1 MSTLIKNAMIVTQNA
16 TRDIVNGDILIEGD
30 KIVKMG
36 KVNTSADTVID
47 ASGDVVIPGLINTH
61 SHVAMA
67 IMKGIVDDMTF
78 PSFLNKVFSVDAK
91 RVPKDVEAGAY
102 QGCLEMLRGGTTT
115 FVDLYYDED
124 VIAKAVTDSGIRGIL
139 GWAVLDQQF
148 TTQKGDPLDNCK
160 RFAHEHK
167 GRQRIYPAIGLQ
179 GVYVSFDRDV
189 PES

>member
-67 IMKGIVDDMTF
+67 IMKGIVDDMTSSHHF
-78 PSFLNKVFSVDAK
+78 
-91 RVPKDVEAGAY
+91 
-102 QGCLEMLRGGTTT
+102 
-115 FVDLYYDED
+115 
-124 VIAKAVTDSGIRGIL
+124 
-139 GWAVLDQQF
+139 
-148 TTQKGDPLDNCK
+148 
-160 RFAHEHK
+160 
-167 GRQRIYPAIGLQ
+167 
-179 GVYVSFDRDV
+179 
-189 PES
+189 